1 MAFWAAIAGK
11 IGVDLGA
18 PVSGEAIALRDVKD
32 EVFSRE
38 MLGKGAAVIPDG
50 TWIVAPC
57 AGTID
62 TVMETGHAVT
72 IRTDAGVQVLIH
84 AGIDTAKLGGKHFH
98 VRCAAGERIRRGQL
112 LIEFDREA
120 IEQAGYD
127 TTVVMVVLDTDGT
140 VSATA
145 GKYVTEGETIIRLG
159 AR

>member
-1 MAFWAAIAGK
+1 MAFLDGILGRR
-11 IGVDLGA
+11 DEELGA

-38 MLGKGAAVIPDG
+38 ILGKGAAVIPDG

-57 AGTID
+57 AGTVD

-72 IRTDAGVQVLIH
+72 LRTDGGAQVLIH
-84 AGIDTAKLGGKHFH
+84 VGIDTVKLGGKHFH

-120 IEQAGYD
+120 IERSGYD
-127 TTVVMVVLDTDGT
+127 TTVMLVVLDADGS

-145 GKYVTEGETIIRLG
+145 GKYVTEGEAILRLG

>member
-1 MAFWAAIAGK
+1 MAFWNRKGEE
-11 IGVDLGA
+11 LGA
-18 PVSGEAIALRDVKD
+18 PVSGEVIALRDVKD

-57 AGTID
+57 AGTVGS
-62 TVMETGHAVT
+62 VMETGHAVT
-72 IRTDAGVQVLIH
+72 LEADSGAQVLIH
-84 AGIDTAKLGGKHFH
+84 AGIDTVKLGGKHFT

-120 IEQAGYD
+120 IERAGYD
-127 TTVVMVVLDTDGT
+127 TTVVLVVLDTDKP

-159 AR
+159 VR

>member
-1 MAFWAAIAGK
+1 MAFWNSGEA
-11 IGVDLGA
+11 LGS

-32 EVFSRE
+32 EAFSGE

-50 TWIVAPC
+50 TWVVAPC

-62 TVMETGHAVT
+62 TVFETGHAVT
-72 IRTDAGVQVLIH
+72 MNTDGGAQVLIH
-84 AGIDTAKLGGKHFH
+84 VGIDTVKLGGKHFS

-120 IEQAGYD
+120 IAREGYD
-127 TTVVMVVLDTDGT
+127 TTVVMVVLDSKEPVDA
-140 VSATA
+140 VS
-145 GKYVTEGETIIRLG
+145 GKYVTEGETILRIG